1 MLLWQEV
8 LLCTKYSDKKD
19 LSKRSIDMEKI
30 YAIWLS
36 ETFGAG
42 SRIPSMLCEYYDS
55 FEAIYNAD
63 LEEIALIEGVSA
75 KHIEKLCNKSLG
87 RAEEIMAECMAL
99 DIDLLTIYDDKYP
112 EHLKNISDPPVL
124 LYVKGKFP
132 VTKNIPAIGIVG
144 SRRPSNYGAKMSEKI
159 AEDLGNRGFIIVSGM
174 ARGIDTCSHRGAIKA
189 GTLTIAVLGCG
200 VDVLYPPEN
209 GAIKSLIEQNGAVVS
224 EFAPGTAPLPA
235 HFPVRNRIV
244 SGISQSVL
252 VVEGKASSGSTITA
266 NLAKD
271 QGRDVFCLPGN
282 VDNPL
287 STASHALIRDG
298 ARLVTCAEDIIMD
311 LGYMLVEERA
321 ENYVEANQER
331 MNLVFDKLS
340 DDQRK
345 IAKVLESN
353 TPMHIDE
360 ICFKSGVEIAVA
372 NQCLFMMEL
381 SGIVKQLPGKQYILS
396 L

>member
-1 MLLWQEV
+1 
-8 LLCTKYSDKKD
+8 
-19 LSKRSIDMEKI
+19 MERI

-42 SRIPSMLCEYYDS
+42 SRISSILCEYYNS

-63 LEEIALIEGVSA
+63 CEEVALIESITE
-75 KHIEKLCNKSLG
+75 KHIEKLRNKSLS
-87 RAEEIMAECMAL
+87 RAKEIVAECEAL
-99 DIDLLTIYDDKYP
+99 GINLLTIYDDLYP
-112 EHLKNISDPPVL
+112 QQLKNIPDPPVL
-124 LYVKGKFP
+124 LYVKGSFP
-132 VTKNIPAIGIVG
+132 NTKNIPVIGIVG
-144 SRRPSNYGAKMSEKI
+144 SRRPSNYGVKMAEKI

-174 ARGIDTCSHRGAIKA
+174 ARGIDTCGHKGAIKA
-189 GTLTIAVLGCG
+189 GALTVAVLGCG

-209 GAIKSLIEQNGAVVS
+209 GALKTLIEQNGAVIS
-224 EFAPGTAPLPA
+224 EFAPGTAPLPT

-271 QGRDVFCLPGN
+271 QGKEVFCLPGN

-287 STASHALIRDG
+287 SSASHKLIRDG
-298 ARLVTCAEDIIMD
+298 ARLVTCADDIITD
-311 LGYMLVEERA
+311 LGYMLVEKS
-321 ENYVEANQER
+321 VEDYMEDNQER
-331 MNLVFDKLS
+331 MDLVFNKLTE
-340 DDQRK
+340 DQRK
-345 IAKVLESN
+345 IAEVLDNN

-381 SGIVKQLPGKQYILS
+381 SGTVKQFPGKQYILS

>member
-1 MLLWQEV
+1 
-8 LLCTKYSDKKD
+8 
-19 LSKRSIDMEKI
+19 MEKI
-30 YAIWLS
+30 YAIWLL
-36 ETFGAG
+36 EAFGAG
-42 SRIPSMLCEYYDS
+42 SRISSVLCEYYNS

-63 LEEIALIEGVSA
+63 FEEVALINGVTE
-75 KHIEKLCNKSLG
+75 KHIEKLHNKSLC
-87 RAEEIMAECMAL
+87 RAKEIMAECEAL
-99 DIDLLTIYDDKYP
+99 GIDILTIYDDLYP
-112 EHLKNISDPPVL
+112 QQLKNIPDPPVL
-124 LYVKGKFP
+124 LYVKGSFP
-132 VTKNIPAIGIVG
+132 ITKNIPAIGIVG
-144 SRRPSNYGAKMSEKI
+144 SRRPSNYGVKMAEKI

-174 ARGIDTCSHRGAIKA
+174 ARGIDTCSHKGAVKA
-189 GTLTIAVLGCG
+189 GALTIAVLGCG

-209 GAIKSLIEQNGAVVS
+209 GALKTLIEQNGCVIS
-224 EFAPGTAPLPA
+224 EFAPGTAPLPT

-271 QGRDVFCLPGN
+271 QGKEVFCLPGN

-287 STASHALIRDG
+287 SSASHKLIRDG
-298 ARLVTCAEDIIMD
+298 ARLVTCADDIIMD
-311 LGYMLVEERA
+311 LGYMLVEESA
-321 ENYVEANQER
+321 ENYKEDNQER
-331 MNLVFDKLS
+331 MALVFGKLTE
-340 DDQRK
+340 DQRK
-345 IAKVLESN
+345 IAEVLDCN

-381 SGIVKQLPGKQYILS
+381 SGTVKQFPGKQYILS